1 MAMSIARIVI
11 SLLFLTITIP
21 SIVLS
26 FPTGAGTCDET
37 QMSSQ
42 GHGSPQSTG
51 TGGFSLSVSDGTT
64 SGTYIITVNGQ
75 NPIEGLLLYT
85 MGPNGDR
92 SGDFTVPSNFQSKSC
107 GGTGTN
113 SLTHTSQSSKSMPQK
128 FTWKPSSKGAT
139 TAKALVVLS
148 FSNWYQLK
156 DLSFDSSGPVG
167 SGSNSSSSTPDSN
180 TGSSNSDSS
189 GGSSSGSGNSVFQ
202 QYLLFFVVIII
213 TAVLYVIG
221 GLVEAALRR
230 QQVKARAFAKAV
242 GGFDQ

>member
-1 MAMSIARIVI
+1 
-11 SLLFLTITIP
+11 
-21 SIVLS
+21 
-26 FPTGAGTCDET
+26 
-37 QMSSQ
+37 MSSQ
-42 GHGSPQSTG
+42 GHGTPQSTG
-51 TGGFSLSVSDGTT
+51 VGGYSLSVSDGTT
-64 SGTYIITVNGQ
+64 SGSYIITVNGQ

-85 MGPNGDR
+85 MDSNGDR

-148 FSNWYQLK
+148 FNNWYQLK
-156 DLSFDSSGPVG
+156 DLSFDSSGPIG
-167 SGSNSSSSTPDSN
+167 SSNSSSNST
-180 TGSSNSDSS
+180 TSDSS
-189 GGSSSGSGNSVFQ
+189 GSDSSSSDSTGGSSGGGNSVLQ

-221 GLVEAALRR
+221 SIVEAALRR